1 MASKWYY
8 RMEDVNVG
16 PLSSKELRAAVR
28 SGEITKDMLLWKRG
42 LTRWVRA
49 RRVSRLF
56 KSVPKEVAPLV
67 AEPFEFQSVSPVD
80 REDVRMLREN
90 RGSGL
95 HGCLQC
101 GSPMTEELGSR
112 CKNCVGKRGVLQA
125 GDGKQATVLQLLCV
139 GLSGLEFLNQVAWC
153 A

>member
-8 RMEDVNVG
+8 RLETRSVG
-16 PLSSKELRAAVR
+16 PLSNRQLRAAVR
-28 SGEITKDMLLWKRG
+28 SGEITADTFIWKRG
-42 LTRWVRA
+42 LAAWVRA
-49 RRVSRLF
+49 RKVSRLF
-56 KSVPKEVAPLV
+56 TGVPKEVAPLV

-112 CKNCVGKRGVLQA
+112 CKNCVGKRGVSQA
-125 GDGKQATVLQLLCV
+125 VDGKQATILRILLV
-139 GLSGLEFLNQVAWC
+139 GLSGVECLSQVAWF